1 MATKIK
7 QKIFI
12 LSELWQEY
20 KGDSDWSD
28 FFDYS
33 DIGLPMA
40 FMIDQK
46 LVKETN
52 AGNKFIN
59 QTFELLVEELGFD
72 EDLEWD
78 SLEQMIDDSSKT
90 GWENDED

>member
-1 MATKIK
+1 MSTNIK
-7 QKIFI
+7 HKIFI

-28 FFDYS
+28 FFDYN

-52 AGNKFIN
+52 AGRKYIN
-59 QTFELLVEELGFD
+59 QTFELLVETLAFD
-72 EDLEWD
+72 DDLEWD
-78 SLEQMIDDSSKT
+78 RLEQMIDDSSKT

>member
-28 FFDYS
+28 FFDYN

-40 FMIDQK
+40 FMI
-46 LVKETN
+46 
-52 AGNKFIN
+52 A
-59 QTFELLVEELGFD
+59 
-72 EDLEWD
+72 
-78 SLEQMIDDSSKT
+78 
-90 GWENDED
+90 

>member
-1 MATKIK
+1 MATNIK

-28 FFDYS
+28 FFDYN

-78 SLEQMIDDSSKT
+78 NLEQMIDDSSRT

>member
-1 MATKIK
+1 
-7 QKIFI
+7 
-12 LSELWQEY
+12 
-20 KGDSDWSD
+20 
-28 FFDYS
+28 
-33 DIGLPMA
+33 MA

>member
-1 MATKIK
+1 MATNIK

-28 FFDYS
+28 FFDYN